1 MTDSEQERA
10 IYEAFPRHVAPRAA
24 LKAIQKAAERLVTV
38 GTVGKAKVF
47 PDKETARRFLWKKA
61 KEYALSPA
69 GQKPSG
75 HEDYRPHPSTF
86 FNQDRFMDDPAEWQK
101 PNGASN
107 GKQTGTKADRT
118 VDAVRAAVSQAADH
132 SRARD
137 TRTDE
142 GRRVQP
148 SDADSLFG
156 RTIEGTV

>member
-24 LKAIQKAAERLVTV
+24 LKAIQKASERLVKDGVLPST
-38 GTVGKAKVF
+38 
-47 PDKETARRFLWKKA
+47 ETARRFLWKKA

-75 HEDYRPHPSTF
+75 HEDFRPHPSTF
-86 FNQDRFMDDPAEWQK
+86 FNQDRFFDDPAEWQK

-107 GKQTGTKADRT
+107 GKQIGTKADRT

-137 TRTDE
+137 TSVDE

-148 SDADSLFG
+148 ADADGLFG

>member
-1 MTDSEQERA
+1 MTNEEIDFQTRKV
-10 IYEAFPRHVAPRAA
+10 YESYPRHVAPRAA
-24 LKAIQKAAERLVTV
+24 LKAIQKAVERLVKS
-38 GTVGKAKVF
+38 KAC
-47 PDKETARRFLWKKA
+47 PDQLEARRYLYKQATF
-61 KEYALSPA
+61 YARSPA
-69 GQKPSG
+69 GQKPPG
-75 HEDYRPHPSTF
+75 PEDFRPHPATW
-86 FNQDRFMDDPAEWQK
+86 FNQERYFDDPAEWQK

-107 GKQTGTKADRT
+107 GKQIGTKADRT

-137 TRTDE
+137 TSVDE